1 MQTKHA
7 IMKGPARLWSQEGL
21 KYIVD
26 YVIILYNM
34 GIYYEQDIEE
44 LSIDGNDNA
53 THANLDNNID
63 VPAVEELIQRH

>member
-1 MQTKHA
+1 
-7 IMKGPARLWSQEGL
+7 
-21 KYIVD
+21 
-26 YVIILYNM
+26 M